1 MEMALILMRAAQI
14 VRNEL
19 RHVKYELN
27 GSLVDENYEQ
37 YPKSLL
43 TSIRMILE
51 GTSINTEQSIES
63 SNAAQ
68 SITQLMIFNSVKCTR
83 NKKESTEIHHAPGT
97 ETALPLYL
105 GLLMHNKT
113 RKRELI
119 VNGKITMLSRK
130 HPKIVNNV
138 K

>member
-1 MEMALILMRAAQI
+1 MRAAQI

-19 RHVKYELN
+19 RHVKCEFN

-43 TSIRMILE
+43 TLIRMILE

-68 SITQLMIFNSVKCTR
+68 SITQLMIFNSVKYTR

-97 ETALPLYL
+97 GTTLPL
-105 GLLMHNKT
+105 
-113 RKRELI
+113 I
-119 VNGKITMLSRK
+119 
-130 HPKIVNNV
+130 
-138 K
+138 

>member
-1 MEMALILMRAAQI
+1 MRAAQI

-19 RHVKYELN
+19 RHVKYEFN
-27 GSLVDENYEQ
+27 GSLVDELRTIPQEFIDVN
-37 YPKSLL
+37 K
-43 TSIRMILE
+43 

-83 NKKESTEIHHAPGT
+83 NKKGSTEIHHAPGN

-105 GLLMHNKT
+105 GLLMHNK
-113 RKRELI
+113 
-119 VNGKITMLSRK
+119 SRK
-130 HPKIVNNV
+130 CDLVDILFQHGVSVSYDRVLQVSADMGIVMITP
-138 K
+138 